1 MNALASR
8 IRSTLSSALLLVAS
22 CGGRTIENSDANRA
36 GTSGHAGGEWANT
49 SGGTSGAI
57 SAGGSTG
64 AMTSSSSGGGGAPQ
78 SVPSAVCQVEL
89 VVVPSVLEFLI
100 DSSQSMKAELAPGIT
115 RWNAIRAAVGEN
127 LLELEE
133 RSLAGL
139 LFYPSVQ
146 LSAGAHAGDSWCFL
160 RYEAAPIGPLDGLQ
174 QKRMLD
180 ALAAKEP
187 LGATPTHDAYRYA
200 LSRLEIAPRGPRRLV
215 LLTDGAPTY
224 GLGCTGT
231 GDMPVDI
238 EPLVAEVAAA
248 SDRNIDTFVLGL
260 GTTENGPWMSRL
272 ARAGGT
278 ARPGCSDGGAPYC
291 HYQVS
296 DSADPNAALGEALT
310 EIRTRSVSCE
320 YQLPS
325 PAYGSL
331 LASDKASLVFQPGTG
346 DAVRL
351 SGLPPEANCP
361 RPFAL
366 DAERRAL
373 ELCETFCRRAA
384 NSVGSRVLLEFPC
397 SSLP

>member
-1 MNALASR
+1 MSTQAFHSR
-8 IRSTLSSALLLVAS
+8 LPVQYFLYLFSRAIRLRRYFLDLRIDFLVGHLNLFLIGNVIQKQRAFNVTDRLLVL
-22 CGGRTIENSDANRA
+22 ILAN
-36 GTSGHAGGEWANT
+36 
-49 SGGTSGAI
+49 
-57 SAGGSTG
+57 
-64 AMTSSSSGGGGAPQ
+64 
-78 SVPSAVCQVEL
+78 
-89 VVVPSVLEFLI
+89 
-100 DSSQSMKAELAPGIT
+100 LA
-115 RWNAIRAAVGEN
+115 
-127 LLELEE
+127 
-133 RSLAGL
+133 
-139 LFYPSVQ
+139 
-146 LSAGAHAGDSWCFL
+146 
-160 RYEAAPIGPLDGLQ
+160 
-174 QKRMLD
+174 
-180 ALAAKEP
+180 
-187 LGATPTHDAYRYA
+187 
-200 LSRLEIAPRGPRRLV
+200 
-215 LLTDGAPTY
+215 
-224 GLGCTGT
+224 
-231 GDMPVDI
+231 PVDI